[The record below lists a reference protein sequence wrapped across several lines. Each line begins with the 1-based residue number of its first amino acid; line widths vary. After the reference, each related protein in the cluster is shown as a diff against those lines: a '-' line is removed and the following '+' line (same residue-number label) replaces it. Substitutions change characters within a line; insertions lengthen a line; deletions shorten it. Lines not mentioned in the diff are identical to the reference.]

1 MEKLSEKTLV
11 PKYMQEY
18 DLDEECEELL
28 TTLPSEKC
36 WNGIHLHQYQGFWF
50 APEFLQAVI
59 SCQKHFQAFDTD
71 ILLVTSPKAGT
82 TWLKALSF
90 ALINR
95 NKYPNIHSNHPLLTK
110 NPHELVPFW
119 EVDLY
124 CNKDFVP
131 DLKTISSP
139 RIFSTHLS
147 YESLPKSVKDSTCKV
162 LYLCRDP
169 KDVFVSFWHFISNV
183 RSKRNGTLPLEEA
196 FECFCRGVCPFG
208 PFWEH
213 VLGYWKKS
221 LESSNKVMFLKYEE
235 MKMKPCFYL
244 KEIAKFLEC
253 PFSKEEESKGVVDD
267 ILNLCSF
274 DKLGNLEVNK
284 TEKVFFNIE
293 NKYFFRLGQIGDW
306 KNHLTTEM
314 IEHINS
320 ITKKKLV
327 NHGLSF

>member
-110 NPHELVPFW
+110 NPHELVPFG
-119 EVDLY
+119 
-124 CNKDFVP
+124 
-131 DLKTISSP
+131 
-139 RIFSTHLS
+139 
-147 YESLPKSVKDSTCKV
+147 
-162 LYLCRDP
+162 RDP

-221 LESSNKVMFLKYEE
+221 LESSNKL
-235 MKMKPCFYL
+235 
-244 KEIAKFLEC
+244 
-253 PFSKEEESKGVVDD
+253 S
-267 ILNLCSF
+267 
-274 DKLGNLEVNK
+274 NLEVNK
-284 TEKVFFNIE
+284 TEKVSFNVE

-320 ITKKKLV
+320 ITKQKLA